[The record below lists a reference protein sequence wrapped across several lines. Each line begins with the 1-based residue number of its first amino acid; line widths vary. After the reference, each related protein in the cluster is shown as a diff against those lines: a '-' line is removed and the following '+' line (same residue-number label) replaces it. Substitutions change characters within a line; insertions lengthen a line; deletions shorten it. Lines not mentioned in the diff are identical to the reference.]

1 MNRAADAPAYGAS
14 PGASPGASTAPA
26 SLTRRLAGPVAYLP
40 VWEAMRS
47 YTDQRDAQSG
57 DEIWLTEHT
66 PVYTLG
72 QAGKPEHL
80 LCPGDIPVV
89 QCDRGGQVTYHGPGQ
104 IMAYV
109 LFDLRRVGIHVRD
122 YVYRLEQGVLDAL
135 ESWGL
140 AGACRQAGAPGIYV
154 PLDGQTP
161 LPALPGQPA
170 ANVGKVAALG
180 VKIRNGRAYHGVSLN
195 LAMDLEPFG
204 RINPC
209 GYAGLRTVDLAHF
222 GVQRE
227 FGAAGDELAA
237 SLWRNLLA

>member
-1 MNRAADAPAYGAS
+1 MHEVAAASAAPSGAGGLVV
-14 PGASPGASTAPA
+14 PECM
-26 SLTRRLAGPVAYLP
+26 TRRLPGPVAYLP

-47 YTDQRDAQSG
+47 YTDMRDAGSP
-57 DEIWLTEHT
+57 DEIWLTEHE

-104 IMAYV
+104 LMAYV
-109 LFDLRRVGIHVRD
+109 LFDLRRAGIHVRD
-122 YVYRLEQGVLDAL
+122 YVYRLEQGVLDVLAR
-135 ESWGL
+135 WGVS
-140 AGACRQAGAPGIYV
+140 GACRQAGAPGIYV
-154 PLDGQTP
+154 PLDGQPP

-195 LAMDLEPFG
+195 LAMDLAPFE

-222 GVQRE
+222 GVRRE
-227 FGAAGDELAA
+227 IQAAGDELAL
-237 SLWRNLLA
+237 SLWQSLHA

>member
-1 MNRAADAPAYGAS
+1 MAEAVHAAPAA
-14 PGASPGASTAPA
+14 TPA
-26 SLTRRLAGPVAYLP
+26 DCTRWLAGPVAYLP

-47 YTDQRDAQSG
+47 YTEARGADSA
-57 DEIWLTEHT
+57 DEIWLTEHA

-80 LCPGDIPVV
+80 LCPGDIPIV

-109 LFDLRRVGIHVRD
+109 LFDLRRAGIHVRD
-122 YVYRLEQGVLDAL
+122 YVYRLEQGVLDVL
-135 ESWGL
+135 HGWGL

-154 PLDGQTP
+154 PLDG
-161 LPALPGQPA
+161 LPPAPAMPGQPA
-170 ANVGKVAALG
+170 PNVGKVAALG

-195 LAMDLEPFG
+195 LAMNLEPFD

-209 GYAGLRTVDLAHF
+209 GYAGLRTVDLAGLGIRRDF
-222 GVQRE
+222 QG
-227 FGAAGDELAA
+227 AGDELAA
-237 SLWRNLLA
+237 SLWCALRA